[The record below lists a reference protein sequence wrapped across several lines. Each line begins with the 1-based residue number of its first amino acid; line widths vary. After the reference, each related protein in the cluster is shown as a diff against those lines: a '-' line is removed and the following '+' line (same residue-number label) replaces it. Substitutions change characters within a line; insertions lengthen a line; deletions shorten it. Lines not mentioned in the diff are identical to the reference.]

1 MTSIY
6 RQYFI
11 LGGEF
16 LHHGEEKEK
25 KHQIFGH
32 IVPSF
37 FPQKITWKE
46 GKFWFLKKYSHF
58 SKSLLSICSFLDE
71 TLDSFL

>member
-1 MTSIY
+1 VLAFGKFSPKKMTSIY

-37 FPQKITWKE
+37 FPQKIT
-46 GKFWFLKKYSHF
+46 
-58 SKSLLSICSFLDE
+58 
-71 TLDSFL
+71 